1 VRVAVVGAGG
11 WGTALAKVLFE
22 NDLDVLLWCREESV
36 LRSIRERHENDA
48 FLPGVHLPAGLAV
61 TGELSRSVSG
71 AEIVVL
77 AVPSAFLRT
86 TLSALPSD
94 LGGARIV
101 VSAIKGLEETTH
113 LRMSQVVSEH
123 YPGDVV
129 AISGPTFAREVAH
142 GEPSALVAASRS
154 EAAALEI
161 QNRFSTPSL
170 RIYTNDDV
178 VGVELS
184 GALKN
189 VIALAVGV
197 ITGLG
202 LGHNPVAALIT
213 RGLAEIS
220 RLVEA
225 MGGRRET
232 VAGLSGMGDLVLTST
247 GHLSR
252 NRRVGIELGR
262 GRKLPDILADMK
274 QVAEGVRTTHAAVS
288 LAREFRVDMPIV
300 FQMERLLRGETTAQD
315 VQQELMTRPLKSE
328 RG

>member
-1 VRVAVVGAGG
+1 LKVAVVGAGG
-11 WGTALAKVLFE
+11 WGTALAKTLFE
-22 NDLDVLLWCREESV
+22 NGLDVLLWCREESV
-36 LRSIRERHENDA
+36 LRSMRERHENDA
-48 FLPGVHLPAGLAV
+48 FLPGIRLPAGLAV
-61 TGELSRSVSG
+61 TGVLPESVSG

-77 AVPSAFLRT
+77 AVPSPFLRA
-86 TLSALPSD
+86 TLAVLKPE
-94 LGGARIV
+94 LVGARIV
-101 VSAIKGLEETTH
+101 VSAIKGLEEATH
-113 LRMSQVVSEH
+113 LRMTQVISEH
-123 YPGDVV
+123 YEGEVV
-129 AISGPTFAREVAH
+129 AISGPTFAREVAR
-142 GEPSALVAASRS
+142 GEPSALVAASSS

-161 QNRFSTPSL
+161 QERFSTSSF

-178 VGVELS
+178 IGVELS

-202 LGHNPVAALIT
+202 LGHNPIAALIT

-262 GRKLPDILADMK
+262 GRKLPDILADMQ
-274 QVAEGVRTTHAAVS
+274 QVAEGIRTTHAAVS

-300 FQMERLLRGETTAQD
+300 LQMERLLRGETTPQE